1 MKNFKECK
9 EILFVSGTLEIGGT
23 EKHLSLIL
31 PELVKKNFVVSIFI
45 IGSPGALAPLIEQS
59 GVKVHVPLGIR
70 TIEKFPKKI
79 KTFLLVMSSLLT
91 LKFIIFTKKPHILHM
106 FLPLSY
112 LVGGL
117 VAKFSK
123 IPFTIMSRRSRN
135 HYMTKHKI
143 SKYIELYL
151 HKSTDLLLANSQE
164 VIADLIC
171 EGAKTDQLK
180 LIHNGIKL
188 IGKTQYR
195 NFRTQ
200 QRLKMG
206 IVETKIVLIVI
217 ANIYEYKGYDDIIEA
232 IENLPDRLRDQVVLL
247 SLGEDRGYKEVL
259 DKKLRLSEIESDI
272 RFIGSV
278 SDVIP
283 YLAAADIGILA
294 SHEEGFSNA
303 ILDYMS
309 ASLPV
314 IATNV
319 GGNMEAVEHERSGF
333 IIEPRDSQ
341 DLSKRLEY
349 LCRCKEV
356 RVAMGAQARIDVER
370 HFSVDKCV
378 AEYHK
383 IYASLA
389 HNDYKQ
395 RQFRTEN

>member
-1 MKNFKECK
+1 MKNLEECK

-31 PELVKKNFVVSIFI
+31 PELVKKNFAVSIFI

-59 GVKVHVPLGIR
+59 GVKVHVPIGIR

-79 KTFLLVMSSLLT
+79 KTFFLIISSLLT
-91 LKFIIFTKKPHILHM
+91 LKFIIFKKKPHVLHM

-123 IPFTIMSRRSRN
+123 IPYTIMSRRSRN

-164 VIADLIC
+164 VITDLID
-171 EGAKTDQLK
+171 EGVKTERVK

-206 IVETKIVLIVI
+206 IDETKIVLIVI
-217 ANIYEYKGYDDIIEA
+217 ANIYKYKGYDDIIEA
-232 IENLPDRLRDQVVLL
+232 VENLPDRLRNQVVLL
-247 SLGEDRGYKEVL
+247 SLGEDRGYKKII
-259 DKKLRLSEIESDI
+259 DKKLRSSKIGSDI
-272 RFIGSV
+272 RFIGSIC
-278 SDVIP
+278 DVTP

-303 ILDYMS
+303 ILDYMN

-333 IIEPRDSQ
+333 IIEPRDSK
-341 DLSKRLEY
+341 DLSNRLEY
-349 LCRCKEV
+349 LCRLKEV
-356 RVAMGAQARIDVER
+356 RKAMGAQARIDVER
-370 HFSVDKCV
+370 FFSIDKCV
-378 AEYHK
+378 AGYQK
-383 IYASLA
+383 VYTSLQQ
-389 HNDYKQ
+389 NDLKKGQ
-395 RQFRTEN
+395 PCKEK